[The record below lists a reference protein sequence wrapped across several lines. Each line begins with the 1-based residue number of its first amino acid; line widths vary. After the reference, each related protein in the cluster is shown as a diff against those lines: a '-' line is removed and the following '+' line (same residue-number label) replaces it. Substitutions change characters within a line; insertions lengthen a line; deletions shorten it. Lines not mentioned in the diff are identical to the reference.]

1 MAERY
6 EETLNEKTII
16 TNLYRDLA
24 KSQNKSIPFIPKDT
38 KLSTSPP
45 DFTKINEMMAQYE
58 YDHLASLTN
67 V

>member
-1 MAERY
+1 
-6 EETLNEKTII
+6 
-16 TNLYRDLA
+16 LYRDLA

-38 KLSTSPP
+38 SKLSGSGGAPP